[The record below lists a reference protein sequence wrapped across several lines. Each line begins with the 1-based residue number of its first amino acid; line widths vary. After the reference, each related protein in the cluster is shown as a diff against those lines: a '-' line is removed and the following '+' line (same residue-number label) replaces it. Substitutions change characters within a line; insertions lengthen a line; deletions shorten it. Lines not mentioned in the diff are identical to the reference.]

1 MEEILNRHPQR
12 LRKHERREE
21 AHVGHIARV
30 TILLII
36 ISIHLDDI

>member
-21 AHVGHIARV
+21 AHVIARV